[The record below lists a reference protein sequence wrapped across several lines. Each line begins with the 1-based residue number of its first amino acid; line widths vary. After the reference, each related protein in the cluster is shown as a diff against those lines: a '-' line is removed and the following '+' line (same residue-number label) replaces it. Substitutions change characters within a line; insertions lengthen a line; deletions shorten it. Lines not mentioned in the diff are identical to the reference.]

1 MNETKYSLLRDK
13 ISRKVISWLLVLA
26 MVFGLAPAN
35 FSLVAEAAGNVNVT
49 VHYQTTTWTKPAVQA
64 WQVGSFTLD
73 GDGEEVEVPGWGG
86 VKATP
91 MTAEEDGWYK
101 ITITGTPEGF
111 QFLDLENPSQN
122 VQGYNPAMTN
132 YNEDTPTD
140 LYFIDGVWYLDKE
153 GTNQIKEVEAKEEY
167 YLVGTIS
174 PIAWN
179 ATASEDAK
187 LAKNEDGTYSITIK
201 DVEPGNQ
208 SIKVLQDPEAFGW
221 EKAWGGTTGG
231 NCDFE
236 VESLSDVTVTID
248 PTDATH
254 TAIVDVVAKGTLTPG
269 TPTTPGAPT
278 TPDKPTTPDQPI
290 ENVLSPVYDAEAK
303 TITFNLVTKATA
315 AGIKGSFIEAWQV
328 TEAMEAASYGFTKT
342 YSAPA
347 EPGVYDYGMVS
358 GAAGNW
364 EGDPLNATKISDGNP
379 VIVANPVADNGKVC
393 IYYPSTEAVAGK
405 VLYRIKGTTG
415 EYAEAAFKAA
425 EGYDN
430 LYVAEIAG
438 VEAGEYEYLVQVGE
452 AEATADPFNFTE
464 ESTFTFT
471 KYVEEPEYEALV
483 LDEENGTVTF
493 NYWNPSAKQVIL
505 AGSMNG
511 WANAEA
517 NAMEK
522 NEETGLFTKTLELSY
537 GSYQYKYVV
546 DGNWTVDPKND
557 NIVDGNSAF
566 TFGSIEPQVDAE
578 TGDVIFSYYAK
589 DYASKVEK
597 TDSVNLMG
605 LEGVTYVAEDGTETA
620 CDWVTGL
627 AMEKAEDGKFTITI
641 KNVPAGQY
649 EYKFKVNNA
658 TWLADNRNPDGTD
671 NSILTVP
678 GVIADGD
685 NIAGA
690 GTYNFSTKVLGD
702 AKAADAGSEK
712 FSLVEEKTGFTM
724 EEDGTLTVD
733 DTATTGY
740 FKVRLD
746 YTVDGEEKV
755 STCQYYYTESAVIY
769 EYDYT
774 TNEQY
779 IGQTDVFTWNN
790 AATGTSFKLR
800 NIGTEAEPKYAT
812 YITLDE
818 NIESFGYII
827 RLYGSWGDGDREFSD
842 RTIYVNQGEKYTKYK
857 GGDGIAQPYVCAS
870 GKTCYDNGIV
880 FKYRDDQKFHDGTM
894 DTIEEV
900 KVVVNG
906 ETYDMTYSEDDEL
919 FTYHMTDMETGDY
932 SYYFLVDGERVEDQY
947 NETGVMH
954 YEKNDATTVAISYGS
969 TMYDEETNSIVANYD
984 QNPAVEFSIQ
994 NKETGEEI
1002 ELSKIEVDLAPISG
1016 GNSAKVQ
1023 FSTLTNKGV
1032 LYIDRS
1038 VAAGTYQVPVTIA
1051 DNYGNTIHTYI
1062 PLTVVEKETTDKSWD
1077 EARVYFIVTDRF
1089 NDGDASNNGTL
1100 ETGYAPEKAEAYHGG
1115 DLKGITQKLSY
1126 LQELGINTIWITP
1139 IVDNVD
1145 WIVNED
1151 LTQTGYHGY
1160 WAQDFTKLD
1169 EHLGTTEDLDE
1180 LLDEAHKHGIKV
1192 MVDIVV
1198 NHSGYARKDGT
1209 GLENFDGMLRTG
1221 DEVGTDFLHGGSN
1234 SDLPDFKTEDAE
1246 VRAKLI
1252 AWQTAWASHTTANGN
1267 SIDYFRVDTVKH
1279 VEHETWAQLKTE
1291 LAEVN
1296 PYFKMIGEFYG
1307 ASYNNTGDYLGN
1319 GEMDAELDFDFK
1331 SIAGNLVNGNV
1342 DSAEASLETR
1352 NGALTSS
1359 VTMGQFLSSHDED
1372 GFLYSQGYDM
1382 AKGKLAASLQM
1393 TAKGIPVI
1401 YYGEEVGLSGP
1412 NSFGVFD
1419 NNRYDMQFDNLTE
1432 EQQAMLAHYKKLL
1445 AAREM
1450 YSETFATGSRTKIA
1464 GGDEDGYLVFQ
1475 RGTGKEAVYVA
1486 LNTTAEEK
1494 TVSINLAGTVTPDT
1508 PSEVTTMTDIYSGNV
1523 VEVTNNVV
1531 EITIPAMADGGTVIL
1546 AEGKEMT
1553 RVEAVEPTK
1562 VEYVVGETLDLTNLT
1577 VTGIFGDAKIALS
1590 QSAYTVDTS
1599 AVDTTK
1605 PGTYTV
1611 TVTAGDYTDT
1621 FTIVV
1626 KAAPTAVPT
1635 QQPSAPVQK
1644 PTAIATAT
1652 PTPIQKVPTTP
1663 ISTYTIKY
1671 VMNKGTNNKANP
1683 STYSTSN
1690 VKLKNPTRK
1699 GYTFKGWYTDSK
1711 FKTKITTVKAST
1723 KKNITVYA
1731 KWSKVKVS
1739 KATIKSAKNSSSK
1752 KIKLTLK
1759 KVSGAKGYEI
1769 RYTTDKKFKKSV
1781 KKVTSKKT
1789 TKTITKLKKGKTY
1802 YIKVRAYKLDSK
1814 GKKVYG
1820 KYSKVKKV
1828 TVTK

>member
-1 MNETKYSLLRDK
+1 MNETMHSLLRDK

-35 FSLVAEAAGNVNVT
+35 FSLVAEAAGNVNIT
-49 VHYQTTTWTKPAVQA
+49 VHYQTANWTRPAVQA
-64 WQVGSFTLD
+64 WQVGSYTLT
-73 GDGEEVEVPGWGG
+73 GDGEEEEVPGWNGA
-86 VKATP
+86 KATP
-91 MTAEEDGWYK
+91 MIAEEDGWYK

-111 QFLDLENPSQN
+111 QFLDLDNPSDN
-122 VQGYNPAMTN
+122 VQGYNPAMVN

-140 LYFIDGVWYLDKE
+140 LYYIDGAWYLDKDGKNE
-153 GTNQIKEVEAKEEY
+153 IKTVEAKEEF

-174 PIAWN
+174 PNAWN
-179 ATASEDAK
+179 ATAAEDAK
-187 LAKNEDGTYSITIK
+187 LAKNEDGTYSITIN
-201 DVEPGNQ
+201 DVEPGNH

-221 EKAWGGTTGG
+221 EKAWGGTGSGG
-231 NCDFE
+231 NYEFE
-236 VESLSDVTVTID
+236 VEVVSNVTVTID
-248 PTDATH
+248 PTDATY
-254 TAIVDVVAKGTLTPG
+254 TTMVDVVAKETATPDK
-269 TPTTPGAPT
+269 PI

-290 ENVLSPVYDAEAK
+290 EDVVSPVYDKEAK
-303 TITFNLVTKATA
+303 TITFNLVTKATS
-315 AGIKGSFIEAWQV
+315 AGIKGSFINAWQV
-328 TEAMEAASYGFTKT
+328 TDAMEATSYGFTKT
-342 YSAPA
+342 YNAPE
-347 EPGVYDYGMVS
+347 EPGVYEYGMVS
-358 GAAGNW
+358 GSAENW
-364 EGDPLNATKISDGNP
+364 EADPLNATKISSGNP

-393 IYYPSTEAVAGK
+393 IYYPSTEAVTGK
-405 VLYRIKGTTG
+405 VLYRAKGTAV
-415 EYAEAAFKAA
+415 EYTEAAFKAA

-430 LYVAEIAG
+430 LYVVEISG
-438 VEAGEYEYLVQVGE
+438 IEAGEYEYLVQVGE
-452 AEATADPFNFTE
+452 AEAEADPFNFTE
-464 ESTFTFT
+464 ESAFTFT

-493 NYWNPSAKQVIL
+493 NYWNPAAKQVIV

-511 WANAEA
+511 WGNTEA

-522 NEETGLFTKTLELSY
+522 NEETGLFTKTLELSF

-546 DGNWTVDPKND
+546 DGAWITDPKNE
-557 NIVDGNSAF
+557 NVVDGNSAF
-566 TFGSIEPQVDAE
+566 TFGTIEPQVNGE
-578 TGDVIFSYYAK
+578 TGDVTFSYYAK
-589 DYASKVEK
+589 DYASKVAT

-605 LEGVTYVAEDGTETA
+605 LEGVTYVAEDGTEIP
-620 CDWVTGL
+620 CDWNTGL

-690 GTYNFSTKVLGD
+690 GTYKFSTKVLGD

-712 FSLVEEKTGFTM
+712 FSLVEAKTGFAM

-733 DTATTGY
+733 DTAATGY

-769 EYDYT
+769 EYEYS

-779 IGQTDVFTWNN
+779 EGKTDVYTWNN
-790 AATGTSFKLR
+790 AATGTSFKLH
-800 NIGTEAEPKYAT
+800 NIGTEAEPKYVT
-812 YITLDE
+812 YITLDKG
-818 NIESFGYII
+818 IESFGYII
-827 RLYGSWGDGDREFSD
+827 RLYGAWGDGDREFSD

-894 DTIEEV
+894 DTIKEV

-906 ETYDMTYSEDDEL
+906 ETYDMEYSEEDEL
-919 FTYHMTDMETGDY
+919 FTYHMTEMETGDY
-932 SYYFLVDGERVEDQY
+932 SYYFLVDGKEVEDQY
-947 NETGVMH
+947 NETGVMR
-954 YEKNDATTVAISYGS
+954 YEKNDVNTVAVAYGS
-969 TMYDEETNSIVANYD
+969 TMYSEETNSIVANYD
-984 QNPAVEFSIQ
+984 QNPAVEFSVT
-994 NKETGEEI
+994 NKETGKEI
-1002 ELSKIEVDLAPISG
+1002 ELSKIEVDLSPISG
-1016 GNSAKVQ
+1016 GTSSKVQ
-1023 FSTLTNKGV
+1023 FSTITNKGV

-1038 VAAGTYQVPVTIA
+1038 VAAGTYEVPVEMSDT
-1051 DNYGNTIHTYI
+1051 YGNTIHTYI
-1062 PLTVVEKETTDKSWD
+1062 PLTVVEKTTTDKSWD

-1100 ETGYAPEKAEAYHGG
+1100 ETGYAPDKAEAYHGG

-1198 NHSGYARKDGT
+1198 NHSGYAKTDENGVES

-1221 DEVGTDFLHGGSN
+1221 DEIGTDFLHGGSN
-1234 SDLPDFKTEDAE
+1234 SNLPDFKTEDPE

-1279 VEHETWAQLKTE
+1279 VEHETWSQLKAA

-1296 PYFKMIGEFYG
+1296 PYFNMIGEFYG

-1331 SIAGNLVNGNV
+1331 SIAGSLVNGSI
-1342 DSAEASLETR
+1342 DAAEASLETR
-1352 NGALTSS
+1352 NSALTSS

-1372 GFLYSQGYDM
+1372 GFLYSQGYDL
-1382 AKGKLAASLQM
+1382 AKGKVAASLQM

-1401 YYGEEVGLSGP
+1401 YYGEEIGLSGP
-1412 NSFGVFD
+1412 NSFGVYD

-1432 EQQAMLAHYKKLL
+1432 DQQAMLTHYKKLL

-1464 GGDEDGYLVFQ
+1464 GGDEEGYLVFK
-1475 RGTGKEAVYVA
+1475 RGTGKDAVYVA

-1494 TVSINLAGTVTPDT
+1494 TVSINLNGTVTPDT
-1508 PSEVTTMTDIYSGNV
+1508 PAGITTMTDIYSGNA
-1523 VEVTNNVV
+1523 VEVVNNVV
-1531 EITIPAMADGGTVIL
+1531 TITIPANTDGGTVIL
-1546 AEGKEMT
+1546 AEGKQIT
-1553 RVEAVEPTK
+1553 SVEVVEPTK
-1562 VEYVVGETLDLTNLT
+1562 VEYVAGEVLDLTNLT
-1577 VTGIFGDAKIALS
+1577 VTGIYGDAKIALS
-1590 QSAYTVDTS
+1590 QSAYVVDTS

-1611 TVTAGDYTDT
+1611 TVTAGEYTDT
-1621 FTIVV
+1621 FAIVV

-1635 QQPSAPVQK
+1635 VTPTKQPTV
-1644 PTAIATAT
+1644 T
-1652 PTPIQKVPTTP
+1652 PTPTAVQQIPTTP
-1663 ISTYTIKY
+1663 VYTITYKL
-1671 VMNKGTNNKANP
+1671 NKGTNNKANP
-1683 STYSTSN
+1683 STYKTTN

-1711 FKTKITTVKAST
+1711 YTTKITTIKASEQ
-1723 KKNITVYA
+1723 KNITVYA
-1731 KWSKVKVS
+1731 KWAKVKVS
-1739 KATIKSAKNSSSK
+1739 KATIKSAKNTSSK
-1752 KIKLTLK
+1752 KVKLTLK

-1769 RYTTDKKFKKSV
+1769 RYSTNKKFKKSV
-1781 KKVTSKKT
+1781 KKVTSTKT

-1802 YIKVRAYKLDSK
+1802 YIKVRAYKLDSA